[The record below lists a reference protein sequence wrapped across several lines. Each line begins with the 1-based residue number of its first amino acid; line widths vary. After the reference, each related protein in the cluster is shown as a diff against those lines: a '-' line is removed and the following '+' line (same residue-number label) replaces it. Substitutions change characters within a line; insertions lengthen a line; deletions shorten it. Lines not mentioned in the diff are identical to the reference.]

1 MSDHAASD
9 GGAASDDPTS
19 ERSPTSTRGSSALH
33 TLLRCAPVLLVLSV
47 LGRMAW
53 TLLSPNGMNLVDLHV
68 YVDGSEALHGGSLYD
83 FTYSEVTPDFPLPF
97 TYPPFAALV
106 FFPLHYLPFPLVGV
120 GWQLLTIL
128 ALYALARMS
137 LGLVLGDSARSPHWR
152 AVAVLWTTVGV
163 WVEPVRTT
171 LDYGQINVFLALL
184 VMTAVRSSRWWLSGA
199 LVGFAAGIK
208 LTPAITGLYFLL
220 QRRWK
225 AAVFSGVAFA
235 ATVGVSYLLI
245 GSEARE
251 YFTHLLGDADRIG
264 PVGSV
269 WNQSL
274 RGALSRLLGYDV
286 ETGVL
291 WLLAVAVTV
300 VLAGLAWR
308 AIARDDRLGTLVLV
322 ELLGLLVSPISW
334 SHHWVWVIPMLIWL
348 LHGPYGSMLGT
359 RILAGYWLVTTLIG
373 VPWVLSF
380 FQDSIWLISRP
391 AVLAWLGTVDVV
403 GAFGVYLWVAY
414 AGHRTKRAAAATGE
428 ISPPVSRSAQQD
440 PDPAA

>member
-1 MSDHAASD
+1 M
-9 GGAASDDPTS
+9 
-19 ERSPTSTRGSSALH
+19 
-33 TLLRCAPVLLVLSV
+33 LLLLSV
-47 LGRMAW
+47 LGRLAW

-68 YVDGSEALHGGSLYD
+68 YADGSEALRSGSLYS

-106 FFPLHYLPFPLVGV
+106 FFPLHFLPFPVVGV

-128 ALYALARMS
+128 ALYALVRMS
-137 LGLVLGDSARSPHWR
+137 LGLVLGDAARQPHWR
-152 AVAVLWTTVGV
+152 AVAVLWTAVGV

-184 VMTAVRSSRWWLSGA
+184 VMTAIRSSRWWLSGL
-199 LVGFAAGIK
+199 LVGVAAGIK

-235 ATVGVSYLLI
+235 GTVGVSYLLI
-245 GSEARE
+245 GAEARQ

-286 ETGVL
+286 ETGGV
-291 WLLAVAVTV
+291 WLVAVVITV
-300 VLAGLAWR
+300 VLAFLAWR
-308 AIARDDRLGTLVLV
+308 AIARDDRLGTLVIV

-348 LHGPYGSMLGT
+348 LHGPFGAMLGS
-359 RILAGYWLVTTLIG
+359 RILAGYWLCTTLIG
-373 VPWVLSF
+373 APWVLSF
-380 FQDSIWLISRP
+380 LQPSIWQISRP
-391 AVLAWLGTVDVV
+391 GVLSWLGTVNVV
-403 GAFGVYLWVAY
+403 GAFGVFAYVAY
-414 AGHRTKRAAAATGE
+414 AGRRTKREAGAGAGAVV
-428 ISPPVSRSAQQD
+428 IPPVRRSERQD
-440 PDPAA
+440 PDPTA

>member
-1 MSDHAASD
+1 MSDQAASHEGASD
-9 GGAASDDPTS
+9 GGADSEDPS
-19 ERSPTSTRGSSALH
+19 SPSSQRVSGSRA
-33 TLLRCAPVLLVLSV
+33 LLRWAPVLLALSV

-68 YVDGSEALHGGSLYD
+68 YVDGSEALGGGNLYD

-106 FFPLHYLPFPLVGV
+106 FFPLHFLPFTLVGV
-120 GWQLLTIL
+120 CWQLLTIL

-137 LGLVLGDSARSPHWR
+137 LSLVLGAAARRPHWR
-152 AVAVLWTTVGV
+152 TVALLWTTVGV
-163 WVEPVRTT
+163 WLEPVRTT

-235 ATVGVSYLLI
+235 ATVGLSYLLV

-286 ETGVL
+286 GTG
-291 WLLAVAVTV
+291 AVWVVGVALTV
-300 VLAGLAWR
+300 VLAVLAWR
-308 AIARDDRLGTLVLV
+308 ALARDDRLGTLVVV

-359 RILAGYWLVTTLIG
+359 RVVAGYWLVTTLIG

-403 GAFGVYLWVAY
+403 GAFAVYAWIAW
-414 AGHRTKRAAAATGE
+414 AGRRAKLTPTLPAR
-428 ISPPVSRSAQQD
+428 RSVLRD
-440 PDPAA
+440 PDRAV